1 MLMIDNRTVTTPPI
15 FDRASL
21 LERVDG
27 DDALLCVIVEVFL
40 EDFPNSI
47 RVIEE
52 ACATQDAAKLR
63 GAAHAL
69 KGASANISAEQLREA
84 AHHLEEIGAEGRLA
98 DAAASVARL
107 NEAIV
112 VLKPVLERIVQ
123 NRGGC

>member
-1 MLMIDNRTVTTPPI
+1 MIENPTDATTPV

-47 RVIEE
+47 RAIEE
-52 ACATQDAAKLR
+52 ALASQDATRLQ
-63 GAAHAL
+63 GAAHSL

-84 AHHLEEIGAEGRLA
+84 AHCLEQMGAEGQLE
-98 DAAASVARL
+98 DAAEGVARV
-107 NEAIV
+107 NQAATA
-112 VLKPVLERIVQ
+112 LKPVLERILQ
-123 NRGGC
+123 NGGAEC